1 MGDRP
6 YKPRQAKGTG
16 SMTRKTAKIKDP
28 HTGEIRLYSYY
39 QASKL
44 VEGFDP
50 ETGEPFKKR
59 ITASAPSQQEAQ
71 KKLNRKIQFG
81 DKPFEPKPVK
91 ARDQSGTTGELL
103 DAWLHTKE
111 ISSKV
116 RNEVSRK
123 YASYVNKHLK
133 PDLGHIPL
141 KDLDEDTLVEYFEK
155 TLPGKKKPKK
165 IDGIWQETDEDY
177 FSSTSS
183 LLNIYKAMSGA
194 LSYAIKKDLIT
205 KNPLA
210 DVDAPKAQKR
220 KDNVGQLAHIA
231 MNLLNHLKDD
241 QHPDYCRFILPFLG
255 LRSGERLGI
264 QLEDVSGLKKNG
276 KIKIHSQLEYEVGS
290 GWFISPLTKSGRD
303 REIPVPEPFLSVLRA
318 YVKERESWEKSPDW
332 NPEPKFARLLF
343 LRPDGTLIN
352 KKQDTADWHKLLKSY
367 DYPYWQQH
375 VNRHI
380 TATLLGNQDP
390 PIPIA
395 IVRELLGHWADAMTY
410 YYQTI
415 QNKTM
420 KTNLESYGTVSFAK
434 LLDDKENG
442 E

>member
-1 MGDRP
+1 MGEKP

-16 SMTRKTAKIKDP
+16 SMSRKTAKIKDP

-50 ETGEPFKKR
+50 ETGELFKKR

-91 ARDQSGTTGELL
+91 PKDESGTVGELL
-103 DAWLHTKE
+103 DAWLHTKQV
-111 ISSKV
+111 SSKV
-116 RNEVSRK
+116 RTEVSRK
-123 YASYVNKHLK
+123 YSSYVNKHLK
-133 PDLGHIPL
+133 PDLGHVPL
-141 KDLDEDTLVEYFEK
+141 KDLDEDTLIEYFEH
-155 TLPGKKKPKK
+155 TLPGKKRLKK
-165 IDGIWQETDEDY
+165 IDGVWQETDEPY
-177 FSSTSS
+177 FTSTSS
-183 LLNIYKAMSGA
+183 LLNIYKALSGA
-194 LSYAIKKDLIT
+194 LAYAIKKDRIT

-220 KDNVGQLAHIA
+220 KDNVGQLSYVA
-231 MNLLNHLKDD
+231 MNLLNRLKEDE
-241 QHPDYCRFILPFLG
+241 HPDYCRFLLPFLG

-264 QLEDVSGLKKNG
+264 QLSDITNLNKSDAR
-276 KIKIHSQLEYEVGS
+276 IKIHSQLEYEVGS

-303 REIPVPEPFLSVLRA
+303 RTIPIPEPFLGVLRA
-318 YVKERESWEKSPDW
+318 YVKQRTAWAKSPDW
-332 NPEPKFARLLF
+332 NPDPKFSDLLF
-343 LRPDGTLIN
+343 LRADGTLIN
-352 KKQDTADWHKLLKSY
+352 KKQDTADWHKLLEEYK
-367 DYPYWQQH
+367 YPYWQQH

-380 TATLLGNQDP
+380 TATLLGNQEP

-395 IVRELLGHWADAMTY
+395 IVRELLGHWADAMSY

-415 QNKTM
+415 QKKTM
-420 KTNLESYGTVSFAK
+420 KTNLESYGSVSFAK
-434 LLDDKENG
+434 LLDEQND
-442 E
+442 